1 MEEKTAKELVKQLTR
16 IADAL
21 EKKNKREEV
30 VEKRKLKLD
39 KLEEMHLRADLRES
53 KQDRVSPNLETE

>member
-39 KLEEMHLRADLRES
+39 KLEERHLRADLRES

>member
-21 EKKNKREEV
+21 TKKNTLAEQQ
-30 VEKRKLKLD
+30 EKRRLKLD
-39 KLEEMHLRADLRES
+39 KLQEKHLRADLREGV
-53 KQDRVSPNLETE
+53 QDRPTPNLEN